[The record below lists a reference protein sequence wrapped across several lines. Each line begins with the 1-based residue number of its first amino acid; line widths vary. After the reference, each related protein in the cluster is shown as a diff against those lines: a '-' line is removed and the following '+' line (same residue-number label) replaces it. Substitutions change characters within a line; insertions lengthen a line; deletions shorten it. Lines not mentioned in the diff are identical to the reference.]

1 MIMSRTKTAAPST
14 REVVGEKIDIGIPQ
28 VNLKKIADMLNENL
42 ADEYVLL
49 TKTKKYHWNVMDPR
63 FNDLH
68 KFLDEQY
75 QLLNTAV
82 DEVAER
88 VRQMGGMTKATLK
101 EFLAS
106 TQIEEDPGTNPN
118 ADTMLRNLLT
128 GHEAVIKSLRKNI
141 EECQQLE
148 DEGTANFLTDKMEE
162 HEKMAWM
169 LRSFLVR

>member
-1 MIMSRTKTAAPST
+1 MIMSRTKTATPST
-14 REVVGEKIDIGIPQ
+14 REVVEEKIDIGIPQ
-28 VNLKKIADMLNENL
+28 VNLKKIVDMLNENL

-49 TKTKKYHWNVMDPR
+49 TKTKKYHWNVIDPR

-106 TQIEEDPGTNPN
+106 TQIREDPGTNPN